1 MIHSTPVH
9 HRSNR
14 LTAAL
19 LASVLFATP
28 AFAASDDAKTIL
40 QVLLSKG
47 VITQKDFDTTL
58 DALNSKLPDG
68 VSPVQFVQ
76 DALGVQA
83 KEVQKAVEFTKKDE
97 KNGSVR
103 PSGFGFVSA
112 DGQNSINLIGQVHFD
127 VRSLETGLSKVQ
139 DKDAGSGADNFEV
152 RRARLG
158 FNGTLFKDLDYEVL
172 TNLVGSNA
180 NLLHRAFINYSY
192 NKDAQIR
199 VGRFKQPFSLE
210 EQTSANAIDF
220 QERSYGNQLV
230 PAQRLGA
237 MIHGAPTKGFTYALS
252 LYQDGFN
259 EVSNTENIGSLG
271 VGRVTLNLAE
281 LRDIKDTVLHFGVGY
296 DKGSYQ
302 TTPTVGTDTGAAI
315 SGLTR
320 GTVLAFR
327 SEDRGIANIYRAQIS
342 GDVIDP
348 TYGGAANN
356 VANVN
361 KELKGLEIALATG
374 PWKFQSEY
382 FDASYNATALNKNNA
397 SVLQGTANLNLTA
410 KTDYYE
416 LVYNITGENWAQSY
430 RNGAFSSIRPKS
442 NFGSGGIGAWQVGWR
457 LSSYKVGEPAATLA
471 SGSGTTRTYT
481 KTFGTINGNTSRGEN
496 SATATTNTLGVNWI
510 LNPNARVIFN
520 YAETKFG
527 NKVTYLSTTPAD
539 VGFTS
544 KERVASVRTQLN
556 F

>member
-1 MIHSTPVH
+1 
-9 HRSNR
+9 
-14 LTAAL
+14 
-19 LASVLFATP
+19 
-28 AFAASDDAKTIL
+28 
-40 QVLLSKG
+40 
-47 VITQKDFDTTL
+47 
-58 DALNSKLPDG
+58 
-68 VSPVQFVQ
+68 
-76 DALGVQA
+76 
-83 KEVQKAVEFTKKDE
+83 
-97 KNGSVR
+97 
-103 PSGFGFVSA
+103 
-112 DGQNSINLIGQVHFD
+112 
-127 VRSLETGLSKVQ
+127 
-139 DKDAGSGADNFEV
+139 
-152 RRARLG
+152 
-158 FNGTLFKDLDYEVL
+158 
-172 TNLVGSNA
+172 
-180 NLLHRAFINYSY
+180 
-192 NKDAQIR
+192 
-199 VGRFKQPFSLE
+199 
-210 EQTSANAIDF
+210 
-220 QERSYGNQLV
+220 
-230 PAQRLGA
+230 
-237 MIHGAPTKGFTYALS
+237 
-252 LYQDGFN
+252 
-259 EVSNTENIGSLG
+259 

-281 LRDIKDTVLHFGVGY
+281 LRDIKDAVLHFGVGY

-327 SEDRGIANIYRAQIS
+327 SENRGIANIYRAQIS

-397 SVLQGTANLNLTA
+397 SVLQGTAKLNLTA

-430 RNGAFSSIRPKS
+430 RNGAFSSIKPKS
-442 NFGSGGIGAWQVGWR
+442 NFGSGGTGAWQVGWR
-457 LSSYKVGEPAATLA
+457 VSSYKVGEPASTLVA
-471 SGSGTTRTYT
+471 GSGTTKTYT
-481 KTFGTINGNTSRGEN
+481 NTFGTINGNTSRGEN

-510 LNPNARVIFN
+510 LNPNARLIFN

-539 VGFTS
+539 VGFTT